1 MRFSHALLSLAALTS
16 LSACIGLGGKS
27 KAPQYL
33 FNLTAS
39 QHRPAD
45 AGQSVAAGKL
55 LSVTLPT
62 QPRLLATSRIP
73 VINAPNGVAYLADAA
88 WVDTPAPLF
97 QRLLAETI
105 TAQHSTGDHIIVALP
120 ARQAGSTDG
129 PRLGGEL
136 TMFGLDHASNEAV
149 VIYDATLTGPTDVS
163 VRSRRFEHRTP
174 ADLSQPRL
182 ATKAIE
188 ASANA
193 VAAEVA
199 TWVAEN

>member
-1 MRFSHALLSLAALTS
+1 MRLSQALLSLAALTS
-16 LSACIGLGGKS
+16 LSACIGLGSNVKP
-27 KAPQYL
+27 PQYL
-33 FNLTAS
+33 FNLSAS

-73 VINAPNGVAYLADAA
+73 VINAPNGVAYLANAA

-97 QRLLAETI
+97 QRLIAETI
-105 TAQHSTGDHIIVALP
+105 TAQNSAAPLIIVALP

-136 TMFGLDHASNEAV
+136 TMFGLDHATNEAV
-149 VIYDATLTGPTDVS
+149 VIFDATLTGPTDVS
-163 VRSRRFEHRTP
+163 VRSRRFEHRTQ
-174 ADLSQPRL
+174 ANLSNPQL
-182 ATKAIE
+182 AAKAIE